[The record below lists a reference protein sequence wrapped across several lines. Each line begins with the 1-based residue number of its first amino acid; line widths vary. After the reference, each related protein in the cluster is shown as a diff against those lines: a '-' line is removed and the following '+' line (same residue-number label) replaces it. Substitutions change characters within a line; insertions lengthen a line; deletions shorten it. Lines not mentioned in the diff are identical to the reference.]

1 MNHKIIE
8 LIQKRL
14 EIGKR
19 EYGGEV
25 NIDDG
30 RNWEQEALEEMLDT
44 IVYLSARLI
53 QLKNKG
59 ESNMVENKTIED
71 YEKLVTNRLINE
83 KHKLYKKLTKTP
95 LSAPT
100 SVLNKIAGQIDG
112 INIAITA
119 MGVTR
124 LNKDSLAIK
133 G

>member
-83 KHKLYKKLTKTP
+83 RHKLLKKLTKTP

-124 LNKDSLAIK
+124 LNKNSLATK

>member
-30 RNWEQEALEEMLDT
+30 RNWEQEALEEMLDA

-59 ESNMVENKTIED
+59 ESNMVENKTIEN
-71 YEKLVTNRLINE
+71 YEKLVTNRLMNE
-83 KHKLYKKLTKTP
+83 KHKLLKELTKTP

-100 SVLNKIAGQIDG
+100 SVFTEIVGQIDG

-119 MGVTR
+119 MGLTR

-133 G
+133 R

>member
-30 RNWEQEALEEMLDT
+30 RNWEQEALEEMLDA

-59 ESNMVENKTIED
+59 ESNMVENKTIEN
-71 YEKLVTNRLINE
+71 YEKLVTNRLMNE
-83 KHKLYKKLTKTP
+83 KHKLLKELTKTP
-95 LSAPT
+95 LSAHT
-100 SVLNKIAGQIDG
+100 SVFTEIVGQIDG